1 MQQQGWRLTGHSCGA
16 ARAVRVATIENVAA
30 SNAVGVQE
38 AWLVGRDLVEV
49 VRPVEVRSALADV
62 ANLGHEV
69 TRKLALNGET
79 PLVHGGVLDVGV
91 EGADGGS
98 E

>member
-38 AWLVGRDLVEV
+38 AWLTMIGSFFDM
-49 VRPVEVRSALADV
+49 ALYPSLFV
-62 ANLGHEV
+62 AYTG
-69 TRKLALNGET
+69 TT
-79 PLVHGGVLDVGV
+79 PPY
-91 EGADGGS
+91 AR
-98 E
+98 